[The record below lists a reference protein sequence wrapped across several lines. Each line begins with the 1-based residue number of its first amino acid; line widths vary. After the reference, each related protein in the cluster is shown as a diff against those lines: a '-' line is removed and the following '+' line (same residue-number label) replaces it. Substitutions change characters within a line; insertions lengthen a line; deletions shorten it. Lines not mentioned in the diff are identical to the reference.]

1 MLKSSFIEILSTF
14 DKAELLK
21 FEDFIK
27 SPYHNKNSNVIKL
40 FTEIKKYSPVF
51 DSAELI
57 KETVWKKLYGEK
69 AYNYGTMK
77 NLIHEIS
84 KLGMKF
90 IVLEEFEKNKL
101 EKDVTLL
108 TSLSSRNIAKLFS
121 VKLNE
126 LERRYSMASFKEED
140 FHVNDFYSAYSKI
153 SWMKIFF
160 YNTSIIN
167 SFTEKDIL
175 NGSAMFIY
183 SFLIYLIKHYN
194 NILAISY
201 DLNFNTDKNLT
212 AVFLKEISPDLIE
225 KLLKIVKVNSERDYR
240 ILNVFRNM
248 SDTFLN
254 KENIEYYMKFK
265 TSLIES
271 IDIFSRED
279 SKDLFICLSNSLLN
293 LNTSKIDYGK
303 ERLEIMNA
311 MIKGNIFSKPDGTV
325 AFIDFQVYLW
335 LAFYAN
341 EFNAIEKFSGKFIRK
356 ISTDN
361 SEYAKKLCEALIL
374 FGKGSFDKVLS
385 IISSTDYLDFM
396 SKVNIKKLKVMC
408 LYELNDYES
417 FENENKSLY
426 HFLKNNKSL
435 SLTARNSIN
444 GLFDKINKLFKLKLD
459 FNSYDY
465 EKLLNEISND
475 SINKSSWLNK
485 KISEFEK
492 EH

>member
-1 MLKSSFIEILSTF
+1 MLKSSVIEILRTF
-14 DKAELLK
+14 DKYEFLK

-40 FTEIKKYSPVF
+40 FSEIKKYSPDF
-51 DSAELI
+51 DCSELN
-57 KETVWKKLYGEK
+57 KEIVWKKLYPEK

-77 NLIHEIS
+77 NLIHELS

-90 IVLEEFEKNKL
+90 IVLEEFEKDKL
-101 EKDVTLL
+101 EKDKTLL
-108 TSLSSRNIAKLFS
+108 TALSSRNINKLFS

-126 LERRYSMASFKEED
+126 IERRYSVDSFKEED
-140 FHVNDFYSAYSKI
+140 FHVNDFYSSYSKI

-160 YNTSIIN
+160 YNTNIIN
-167 SFTEKDIL
+167 SFTEKDLL

-201 DLNFNTDKNLT
+201 DLNFSTDKNLI
-212 AVFLKEISPDLIE
+212 AVFLKEISSDIFD
-225 KLLKIVKVNSERDYR
+225 KLLKIVKVNSERDYK
-240 ILNVFRNM
+240 ILCVFRNM
-248 SDTFLN
+248 CNTFFN
-254 KENIEYYMKFK
+254 KESVEYYMEFK
-265 TSLIES
+265 TSLIKN

-293 LNTSKIDYGK
+293 LNVEKIDYGK

-341 EFNAIEKFSGKFIRK
+341 EFDTIEKFSGKFIKK
-356 ISTDN
+356 ITNEN
-361 SEYAKKLCEALIL
+361 SEFAQKLCEALLL
-374 FGKGSFDKVLS
+374 FGKGSYDKVLS
-385 IISSTDYLDFM
+385 IISSTEYLDFM

-408 LYELNDYES
+408 LYELDDYES

-435 SLTARNSIN
+435 SPTARNSIN
-444 GLFDKINKLFKLKLD
+444 GLFDKINRLFKLKLD
-459 FNSYDY
+459 FNSYDSK
-465 EKLLNEISND
+465 KLLKEISIQ
-475 SINKSSWLNK
+475 SVNKSSWLYK
-485 KISEFEK
+485 KISEFENK
-492 EH
+492 N